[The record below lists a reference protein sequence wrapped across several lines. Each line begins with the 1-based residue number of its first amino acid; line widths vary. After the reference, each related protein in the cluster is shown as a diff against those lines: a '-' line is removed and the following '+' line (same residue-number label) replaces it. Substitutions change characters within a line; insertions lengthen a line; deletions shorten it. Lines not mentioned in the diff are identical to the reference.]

1 MLDSDGRSVPAD
13 RQDDARRRLKVLH
26 LILMLGETNGQYNEH
41 CLPLIGERDLS
52 ISTYFVPRLTPP
64 PEITMFAGDGTLRG
78 FFRSLHRALDA
89 ERYDVIHAHAPQ
101 SGVLLLL
108 AVLARRR
115 SHRLRRSLVYTV
127 QDSFYDYRLRDQ
139 AMMVVPLVT
148 FHRVIFCSG
157 SAYESLPRVLK
168 WLVRG
173 RWRVVQNGADIDR
186 VDRAIAAASVD
197 RPIDRE
203 DGRFTVLSV
212 GRLDA
217 VKDPFVVLDAFARL
231 VDRDDDGRLVFIGGG
246 RLATALEAR
255 VDRTGL
261 QGRVTLRGLIP
272 REQVFLAS
280 AEADVFVSTSRG
292 EGLPV
297 AVLEAMAAGCPV
309 ILSDIPP
316 HRELAEDAGFIPFV
330 TPGDV
335 EGFAKEIKRYRA
347 MTSDERREI
356 GRRCRAHVSARFT
369 LPIMRAGTDAVYME
383 TARPAASHP

>member
-1 MLDSDGRSVPAD
+1 MLDSDGRPVPTD
-13 RQDDARRRLKVLH
+13 RQDVAVRRLKVLH

-64 PEITMFAGDGTLRG
+64 PEITLFAGDGTLGG
-78 FFRSLHRALDA
+78 FFRSLGRALDA
-89 ERYDVIHAHAPQ
+89 DDYDVIHAHAPQ

-127 QDSFYDYRLRDQ
+127 QDSFYDYRLRDK
-139 AMMVVPLVT
+139 ALMVVPLVT

-157 SAYESLPRVLK
+157 SAYDSLPRALK
-168 WLVRG
+168 RLVRD

-186 VDRAIAAASVD
+186 VDRAIAAAPVG
-197 RPIDRE
+197 RE

-212 GRLDA
+212 GRLDV
-217 VKDPFVVLDAFARL
+217 VKDPFVMLDAFARS
-231 VDRDDDGRLVFIGGG
+231 VDRDEGDRLVFIGGG
-246 RLATALEAR
+246 RLGTELEAR
-255 VDRTGL
+255 IDRG
-261 QGRVTLRGLIP
+261 GVRDRVTLRGLVP
-272 REQVFLAS
+272 REEVFVAC
-280 AEADVFVSTSRG
+280 AEADVFVSTSNG

-316 HRELAEDAGFIPFV
+316 HRELAEDAAFIPFV
-330 TPGDV
+330 RPGDV
-335 EGFAKEIKRYRA
+335 EGFAREIRRYRA
-347 MTSDERREI
+347 MSSDERREI
-356 GRRCRAHVSARFT
+356 GRRCRAHVRARFT
-369 LPIMRAGTDAVYME
+369 LPIMRTATDAVYLE
-383 TARPAASHP
+383 TAGLAATHR

>member
-1 MLDSDGRSVPAD
+1 M
-13 RQDDARRRLKVLH
+13 RRLKVLH

-52 ISTYFVPRLTPP
+52 ISTYFVPRLIPP
-64 PEITMFAGDGTLRG
+64 PEITLFAGNGTLRG
-78 FFRSLHRALDA
+78 FFRSLGFALDA
-89 ERYDVIHAHAPQ
+89 DDYDVIHAHAPQ

-127 QDSFYDYRLRDQ
+127 QDSFYDYRLRDK
-139 AMMVVPLVT
+139 ALMVVPLVT

-168 WLVRG
+168 RLVRD

-186 VDRAIAAASVD
+186 VDRAIAAAPVG
-197 RPIDRE
+197 RE
-203 DGRFTVLSV
+203 GGRFTVLSV
-212 GRLDA
+212 GRLDV
-217 VKDPFVVLDAFARL
+217 VKDPFVMLDAFARS
-231 VDRDDDGRLVFIGGG
+231 VDRDDGGRLIFIGGG
-246 RLATALEAR
+246 RLGTELEAR
-255 VDRTGL
+255 IDRAGL
-261 QGRVTLRGLIP
+261 RDRVSLRGLIP
-272 REQVFLAS
+272 REEVFVAC
-280 AEADVFVSTSRG
+280 AEADVFVSTSNG

-316 HRELAEDAGFIPFV
+316 HRELAGDAGFIPFV
-330 TPGDV
+330 RPGDV
-335 EGFAKEIKRYRA
+335 DGFARQIRRYRA
-347 MTSDERREI
+347 MSSDERREI

-369 LPIMRAGTDAVYME
+369 LPIMRTATDAVYLE
-383 TARPAASHP
+383 TARPAATHR

>member
-1 MLDSDGRSVPAD
+1 MLDSDGRPVPTD
-13 RQDDARRRLKVLH
+13 RQDASMRRLKVLH

-78 FFRSLHRALDA
+78 FFRSLGRALDVDH
-89 ERYDVIHAHAPQ
+89 YDVIHAHAPQ

-127 QDSFYDYRLRDQ
+127 QDSFYDYRLRDK
-139 AMMVVPLVT
+139 ALMVVPLVT

-157 SAYESLPRVLK
+157 SAYDSLPWALK
-168 WLVRG
+168 RLVRD

-186 VDRAIAAASVD
+186 VDRAIAAV
-197 RPIDRE
+197 PVGKE

-212 GRLDA
+212 GRLDV
-217 VKDPFVVLDAFARL
+217 VKDPFVMLDAFARS
-231 VDRDDDGRLVFIGGG
+231 VDRDDGGRLVFIGGG
-246 RLATALEAR
+246 RLATELEAR
-255 VDRTGL
+255 IDRAGL
-261 QGRVTLRGLIP
+261 RERVTLRGLIP
-272 REQVFLAS
+272 REEVFVAC
-280 AEADVFVSTSRG
+280 AEADVFVSTSNG

-316 HRELAEDAGFIPFV
+316 HRELAEDAAFIPFV
-330 TPGDV
+330 RPGDV
-335 EGFAKEIKRYRA
+335 EGFAREIGRYRA
-347 MTSDERREI
+347 MSSDERREI
-356 GRRCRAHVSARFT
+356 GRRCRAHVRARFT
-369 LPIMRAGTDAVYME
+369 LPIMRTATDAVYLE
-383 TARPAASHP
+383 TAGPAATHR

>member
-1 MLDSDGRSVPAD
+1 MLDSDGRPVPID
-13 RQDDARRRLKVLH
+13 RQDADVRTLKVLH

-52 ISTYFVPRLTPP
+52 ISTYFAPRLTPP

-78 FFRSLHRALDA
+78 FYRSLGRALDTDD
-89 ERYDVIHAHAPQ
+89 YDVIHAHAPQ

-108 AVLARRR
+108 GVLARRR

-127 QDSFYDYRLRDQ
+127 QDSFYDYRLRDK
-139 AMMVVPLVT
+139 ALMVVPLVT

-157 SAYESLPRVLK
+157 SAYESLPRALK
-168 WLVRG
+168 RLVRD
-173 RWRVVQNGADIDR
+173 RSRVVQNGADIDR
-186 VDRAIAAASVD
+186 VDRAIAAAPV
-197 RPIDRE
+197 DRE

-212 GRLDA
+212 GRLDV
-217 VKDPFVVLDAFARL
+217 VKDPFAVLDAFARSM
-231 VDRDDDGRLVFIGGG
+231 DRDDPGRLIFIGGG
-246 RLATALEAR
+246 RLGTELEAR
-255 VDRTGL
+255 IDRAGL
-261 QGRVTLRGLIP
+261 RDRVTLRGLIP
-272 REQVFLAS
+272 REEVFVAC
-280 AEADVFVSTSRG
+280 AEADVFVSTSNG

-330 TPGDV
+330 QPGDV
-335 EGFAKEIKRYRA
+335 EGFAREIRRYRA
-347 MTSDERREI
+347 MSSDERREI

-369 LPIMRAGTDAVYME
+369 LPIMRTATDAVYLE
-383 TARPAASHP
+383 TARPAATHR

>member
-1 MLDSDGRSVPAD
+1 MLDSEGRSAPAD
-13 RQDDARRRLKVLH
+13 RQDTGRRLKVLH

-64 PEITMFAGDGTLRG
+64 PEITLFAGDGTLRG
-78 FFRSLHRALDA
+78 FFRSLRRALDA

-115 SHRLRRSLVYTV
+115 SSRLRRSLVYTV
-127 QDSFYDYRLRDQ
+127 QDSFYDYRLRDRSL
-139 AMMVVPLVT
+139 MVVPLMT

-157 SAYESLPRVLK
+157 SAYESLPRALK

-173 RWRVVQNGADIDR
+173 RWRAVQNGADIDR
-186 VDRAIAAASVD
+186 VDRAIAAA
-197 RPIDRE
+197 PAQRE
-203 DGRFTVLSV
+203 DTRFTVLSV

-217 VKDPFVVLDAFARL
+217 VKDPFAVLDAFARS
-231 VDRDDDGRLVFIGGG
+231 VDRDADGRLVFIGGG
-246 RLATALEAR
+246 RLGTSLEAR
-255 VDRTGL
+255 IGGSGL
-261 QGRVTLRGLIP
+261 QDRVTLQGLIP
-272 REQVFLAS
+272 REEVFLAS
-280 AEADVFVSTSRG
+280 AEADVFVSASHG
-292 EGLPV
+292 EGMPV

-316 HRELAEDAGFIPFV
+316 HRELAGEARFIPFV
-330 TPGDV
+330 MPGDV
-335 EGFAKEIKRYRA
+335 EGFASEIRRFRA
-347 MTSDERREI
+347 MSADERHEI
-356 GRRCRAHVSARFT
+356 GRQCRAHVTARFT

>member
-1 MLDSDGRSVPAD
+1 
-13 RQDDARRRLKVLH
+13 
-26 LILMLGETNGQYNEH
+26 
-41 CLPLIGERDLS
+41 
-52 ISTYFVPRLTPP
+52 
-64 PEITMFAGDGTLRG
+64 LR
-78 FFRSLHRALDA
+78 RALDA

-127 QDSFYDYRLRDQ
+127 QDSFYDYRLRDRSL
-139 AMMVVPLVT
+139 MVVPLMS
-148 FHRVIFCSG
+148 FHRLIFCSG
-157 SAYESLPRVLK
+157 SAYESLPQALK

-186 VDRAIAAASVD
+186 VDRAIAAA
-197 RPIDRE
+197 PAQRE
-203 DGRFTVLSV
+203 DTRFTVLSV

-217 VKDPFVVLDAFARL
+217 VKDPFAVLDAFARS
-231 VDRDDDGRLVFIGGG
+231 VDRDADCRLVFIGGG
-246 RLATALEAR
+246 QLATGLEAR
-255 VDRTGL
+255 IEVSGL
-261 QGRVTLRGLIP
+261 QDRVTLRGLIP
-272 REQVFLAS
+272 REEVFLAS
-280 AEADVFVSTSRG
+280 AEADLFVSASHG

-316 HRELAEDAGFIPFV
+316 HRELAEEAGFIPFV
-330 TPGDV
+330 KPGDV
-335 EGFAKEIKRYRA
+335 EGFATEIRRFRA
-347 MTSDERREI
+347 MSSSERHEI
-356 GRRCRAHVSARFT
+356 GRQCRAHVTARFT

>member
-1 MLDSDGRSVPAD
+1 MLDSEGRSAPAG
-13 RQDDARRRLKVLH
+13 RQDTGRRLKVLH

-64 PEITMFAGDGTLRG
+64 PEITLFAGDGTLRG
-78 FFRSLHRALDA
+78 FFRSLRRAMDA

-115 SHRLRRSLVYTV
+115 SPRLRRSLVYTV
-127 QDSFYDYRLRDQ
+127 QDSFYDYRLRDRSL
-139 AMMVVPLVT
+139 MVVPLMT

-157 SAYESLPRVLK
+157 SAYESLPRALK

-173 RWRVVQNGADIDR
+173 RWRVVQNGADFDR
-186 VDRAIAAASVD
+186 VDRAIAAA
-197 RPIDRE
+197 PAQRE
-203 DGRFTVLSV
+203 DPRFTVLSV

-217 VKDPFVVLDAFARL
+217 VKDPFAVLDAFARS
-231 VDRDDDGRLVFIGGG
+231 VDRDADCRLVFIGGG
-246 RLATALEAR
+246 QLGTGLEAR
-255 VDRTGL
+255 IEDSGL
-261 QGRVTLRGLIP
+261 QDRVTLRGLIP
-272 REQVFLAS
+272 REKVFLAS
-280 AEADVFVSTSRG
+280 AEADLFVSASHG

-309 ILSDIPP
+309 LLSDIPP
-316 HRELAEDAGFIPFV
+316 HRELAEEAGFIPFV
-330 TPGDV
+330 KPGDV
-335 EGFAKEIKRYRA
+335 DGFATEIRRFRA
-347 MTSDERREI
+347 MSSDERHEI
-356 GRRCRAHVSARFT
+356 GRQCRAHVTARFT